1 MELDNPDKH
10 KHNNNDP
17 LIEQE
22 NNKEK
27 EENFPGNKNPLVVS
41 PTQSEQ
47 RTIVIQSS
55 VLENKESLKAKMGE
69 VLETVKENASNIID
83 RVVKTEEKDISSFK
97 IDKTES
103 NFQSKEQQQQSKEKF
118 VIPVIGEKYTFSK
131 RLLSEDINIEKRW
144 EEKDELKIPI
154 RYEKLFVNDKEIDVY
169 SKQGILSQIKE
180 KISDLVQSDNSNSDK
195 DESIDEKEKEND
207 NNQNETSNKEME
219 KQKIEEPQLKGEKIP
234 LFEYQQIENDSKKLP
249 NNVTNNNRYE
259 IVIPLY
265 AEEVT
270 VSKKMVKVGEVA
282 ISKRKIVENE
292 NVDVDT
298 IKEQITIEHA
308 DGRKEKITDYGKL

>member
-1 MELDNPDKH
+1 M
-10 KHNNNDP
+10 
-17 LIEQE
+17 
-22 NNKEK
+22 
-27 EENFPGNKNPLVVS
+27 VS

-219 KQKIEEPQLKGEKIP
+219 KQKIEEHQLKGEKIP

-249 NNVTNNNRYE
+249 NNVTNNNRDE

-292 NVDVDT
+292 NVDVNT

>member
-103 NFQSKEQQQQSKEKF
+103 NFQSKEQQQSKEKF

-292 NVDVDT
+292 NVDVNT

>member
-144 EEKDELKIPI
+144 EEKDEVKIPI
-154 RYEKLFVNDKEIDVY
+154 RYEKLFVNDKEIDIY

-249 NNVTNNNRYE
+249 NNLTNSDSIIRRRSYC
-259 IVIPLY
+259 
-265 AEEVT
+265 
-270 VSKKMVKVGEVA
+270 
-282 ISKRKIVENE
+282 
-292 NVDVDT
+292 
-298 IKEQITIEHA
+298 IKEN
-308 DGRKEKITDYGKL
+308 GKSW